1 MNKILACIITFSSF
15 VGVVNAQVE
24 GKPDMQPA
32 GQEGKSGMHQGR
44 QKMMENMNLTEAQ
57 KQQMKSIQIDFKA
70 KMEALDKNDNMNV
83 KDYKSQKEAL
93 IQNRKAQMQA
103 VLTADQKEQLHTLKH
118 EQENG
123 HKGEGAV
130 KGKDLGLTKEQR
142 NEIRDQM
149 QAMKSKMDAIKNNMS
164 LTPEQKKEQMKA
176 LKASNKEAFKNIL
189 TPEQIEK
196 MKVDKNTQADNK

>member
-123 HKGEGAV
+123 HKGEGTV